1 MSIQSREAVMGTT
14 IVVIL
19 LVPLMFQVFM
29 MRQEQRKRHEEI
41 QGRLDLIEKKLTDR

>member
-1 MSIQSREAVMGTT
+1 MGTS

-29 MRQEQRKRHEEI
+29 LRHEQKKRHEEI
-41 QGRLDLIEKKLTDR
+41 QGRLDLIERKLGDS

>member
-1 MSIQSREAVMGTT
+1 MGTT

-29 MRQEQRKRHEEI
+29 LRQEQKKRHAEI
-41 QGRLDLIEKKLTDR
+41 LERLDRLEK